1 MIAALLEFSLRQ
13 RALVLGLVCL
23 LAAAGVY
30 AFGSVPI
37 DAFPDVT
44 NIQVQILTEA
54 PGLSPV
60 EIERFITFPIELQMT
75 GLPGLAEIR
84 SLSKFALSQITVVF
98 RDDVDLYF
106 ARQLVLERLIAV
118 KERLPMGIQPV
129 MAPVTTGLGEVYQYY
144 LEEPRTDADD
154 PRTIEAELTD
164 QRTIQDWVLRPLLKS
179 VPGVIEVNALGGFVK
194 QYQVLV
200 EPAKLRKYDLALHEV
215 FDAVAKNNANAGGN
229 VLERHAER
237 AVVRGLGLIKSVADI
252 ENIIV
257 KESGG
262 TPVFVRDVAE
272 VRIGH
277 AVRHG
282 AAVLN
287 GEREVVAGIVLMLRG
302 GNAREVVEAVKDKVE
317 IIHRDHVLPGG
328 MRIVPF
334 YDRIELVTAA
344 VNTVR
349 DALIEGIVLVILVFF
364 LFLGHVRSA
373 LVVTVTLL
381 VTPLITFIVMDR
393 VGLSANLMTLGGLA
407 IAIGEIADGSLVVVE
422 NVYRHL
428 SQNREP
434 QRSRLEVILRAS
446 KEVGRPILFGILI
459 ISVVF
464 LPLMTLHGMEGK
476 VFAPLAYTL
485 VIALLVSVVLTLT
498 LSPVLSSLVLRGG
511 GVQETFFTRW
521 MRQQYLPVLQWTLR
535 HRVLVLADATS
546 LLALSLVLVP
556 FVGREFIPILDEGA
570 LTPQIVRLPSVSL
583 PESIEMEKRA
593 QRAMLEFPE
602 VRLAVSKIG
611 RSEIASAP
619 EEPNES
625 DPIVLLH
632 PRGTWTTARTKPELV
647 DAIRQRL
654 ADIPGLSVL
663 MSQPIQERVD
673 ELISGIRTEC
683 AIKLFGDD
691 LDVLKEK
698 ADEIAVI
705 MRTVKGVKDLKVEQ
719 IAGQPYLTVDIDRQK
734 IARYGINVADI
745 QEIIETAI
753 GGGVATNVYEGTR
766 RFQLILRFPPEHR
779 KSVRAIGE
787 IRVKAASGAPIPL
800 SDLAAVE
807 MREGPARISR
817 EQVRRRIYIGFNV
830 SGRDIGGVVDEGRR
844 KLASDLR
851 FPEGYFVT
859 WGGAFENME
868 RANARLMIVVPITIG
883 LIFVLLFLAFHS
895 LRYATLIILN
905 LPFALI
911 GGVVS
916 LWLTGQ
922 YLSVPASVGFIELF
936 GLAVGNGIVLVS
948 YINQLRQEGVKTDE
962 AIVTGCARR
971 LRPVLMTMMTTLLGL
986 LPLAVAQGLGAEVQ
1000 RPLATVVMG
1009 GLFSSTLLTL
1019 VVLPALY
1026 GWMVERW
1033 PPDARRPEPGPA
1045 GAELRPVGAAAGHA
1059 PNS

>member
-1 MIAALLEFSLRQ
+1 MIDSLLRFSLGQ
-13 RALVLGLVCL
+13 RALVLGLACG
-23 LAAAGVY
+23 LAVAGAV
-30 AFGSVPI
+30 AFQSLPI
-37 DAFPDVT
+37 DAFPDTT
-44 NIQVQILTEA
+44 NIQVQILTDA
-54 PGLSPV
+54 PGLAPV
-60 EIERFITFPIELQMT
+60 EVERFVTFPIELQMT
-75 GLPGLAEIR
+75 GLPGLAEVR

-118 KERLPMGIQPV
+118 KDRLPAGVEPV
-129 MAPVTTGLGEVYQYY
+129 LAPVSTGLGEVYQYY
-144 LEEPRTDADD
+144 LEGPYADAAD
-154 PRTIEAELTD
+154 PDAVEAELTN
-164 QRTIQDWVLRPLLKS
+164 QRTVQDWVLRPLLKS
-179 VPGVIEVNALGGFVK
+179 VPGVIDVNSLGGFVK

-200 EPAKLRKYDLALHEV
+200 EPAKLRKYDLTLHEV
-215 FDAVAKNNANAGGN
+215 FDAVAKNNANSGGN

-237 AVVRGLGLIKSVADI
+237 AIVRGLGLVTSVTDI

-257 KESGG
+257 KEAGG

-302 GNAREVVEAVKDKVE
+302 GNARAIVRAVKEKIE
-317 IIHRDHVLPGG
+317 TLHRENALPGG
-328 MRIVPF
+328 LRIAPF

-349 DALIEGIVLVILVFF
+349 DALIEGILLVVLVFF

-373 LVVTVTLL
+373 IVVTVTLL
-381 VTPLITFIVMDR
+381 VTPLVTFIVMQR
-393 VGLSANLMTLGGLA
+393 MGLSANLMTLGGLA

-422 NVYRHL
+422 NVFRHL
-428 SQNREP
+428 SQNNNP
-434 QRSRLEVILRAS
+434 GRSKLDLTLQATT
-446 KEVGRPILFGILI
+446 EVGRSILFGILI

-476 VFAPLAYTL
+476 MFAPLAYTL
-485 VIALLVSVVLTLT
+485 VIALLVSVVVTLT
-498 LSPVLSSLVLRGG
+498 LSPVLAFLILRGDHAR
-511 GVQETFFTRW
+511 ETRLTRW
-521 MRQQYLPVLQWTLR
+521 MKRRYLPVLHWTLR
-535 HRVLVLADATS
+535 HRVGVLVGAAS
-546 LLALSLVLVP
+546 LSALSLLLVP

-583 PESIEMEKRA
+583 PESIEIEKRT
-593 QRAMLEFPE
+593 QRAMLQFPE

-611 RSEIASAP
+611 RSEIANAP

-625 DPIVLLH
+625 DPVVLLH
-632 PRGTWTTARTKPELV
+632 PRETWTTAKTKSDLV
-647 DAIRQRL
+647 EAIRRRL
-654 ADIPGLSVL
+654 AEIPGISVL

-673 ELISGIRTEC
+673 ELISGIRAEC

-691 LDVLKEK
+691 LTVLKEK
-698 ADEIAVI
+698 AEEIAGL
-705 MRTVKGVKDLKVEQ
+705 MRTVRGVKDLKVEQ
-719 IAGQPYLTVDIDRQK
+719 IAGQPYLTVKIDRQK

-745 QEIIETAI
+745 HEIITTAI
-753 GGGVATNVYEGTR
+753 GGKPATHVYEGER
-766 RFQLILRFPPEHR
+766 RFQLILRFPEPYR
-779 KSVRAIGE
+779 NSVGTISD

-800 SDLAAVE
+800 SELAAIE

-817 EQVRRRIYIGFNV
+817 EQVRRRIYIAFNV
-830 SGRDIGGVVDEGRR
+830 ADRDIGSVVDEGRR
-844 KLASDLR
+844 KLAAELR
-851 FPEGYFVT
+851 LPPGYFVT

-868 RANARLMIVVPITIG
+868 RANARLMVVVPITLG
-883 LIFVLLFLAFHS
+883 LILFLLFLAFRS
-895 LRYATLIILN
+895 WKYAALIMLN

-922 YLSVPASVGFIELF
+922 YLSVPASIGFIELF

-948 YINQLRQEGVKTDE
+948 YVNQLRGEGRPTDQ
-962 AIVTGCARR
+962 AIIAGCTLR
-971 LRPVLMTMMTTLLGL
+971 LRPVMMTMMTTLLGL
-986 LPLAVAQGLGAEVQ
+986 LPLAVSQGIGAEVQ
-1000 RPLATVVMG
+1000 RPLATVVIG
-1009 GLFSSTLLTL
+1009 GLFTSTLLTL

-1026 GWMVERW
+1026 RW
-1033 PPDARRPEPGPA
+1033 FEEPGGRQGAPA
-1045 GAELRPVGAAAGHA
+1045 AEEKLCADDMSEVVSEEVTR
-1059 PNS
+1059 